1 MNHILL
7 ALFLSLSAF
16 ASDIYK
22 IKDTTIEGDAF
33 EMSSLKDKVVLIVN
47 VASQCG
53 YTPQL
58 SELQALYEKFKS
70 KGFVVL
76 GVPTNDF
83 GGQTPENDVGMKD
96 FCSRNYNV
104 TFPMLR
110 KSTILGKEKRPLYS
124 YLTEKTDSKFRGDV
138 SWNFEKFLVN
148 KKGEVIGRFKSK
160 DKPMDEEITS
170 AVKKAL

>member
-1 MNHILL
+1 MQHILF
-7 ALFLSLSAF
+7 ALIFSLSAF
-16 ASDIYK
+16 AQDIYQ
-22 IKDTTIEGDAF
+22 IKDKTIEGKDF

-58 SELQALYEKFKS
+58 SELQALFKKYKG

-83 GGQTPENDVGMKD
+83 GGQTPETDVGMKD

-110 KSTILGKEKRPLYS
+110 KSTIQGKEKRPLYS
-124 YLTEKTDSKFRGDV
+124 YLTEKTDAKFRGDV

-148 KKGEVIGRFKSK
+148 RKGEVVGRFKSK
-160 DKPMDEEITS
+160 DKPLDKEIET
-170 AVKKAL
+170 AVKKQL

>member
-1 MNHILL
+1 MNHILI
-7 ALFLSLSAF
+7 ALFLSFSAF
-16 ASDIYK
+16 AQDIYK
-22 IKDTTIEGDAF
+22 IKDTTIEGKNF
-33 EMSSLKDKVVLIVN
+33 EMSSLKGKVVLIVN

-58 SELQALYEKFKS
+58 SELQALYEKFKD
-70 KGFVVL
+70 KDFVVL

-110 KSTILGKEKRPLYS
+110 KSTILGKEQRALYS
-124 YLTEKTDSKFRGDV
+124 YLTKKSPEKYQGDV

-148 KKGEVIGRFKSK
+148 RKGEVVGRFKSK
-160 DKPMDEEITS
+160 DKPMDEEITK
-170 AVKKAL
+170 AVKKEL

>member
-1 MNHILL
+1 MNHVLL
-7 ALFLSLSAF
+7 AFFLTLSAF
-16 ASDIYK
+16 AQDIYK
-22 IKDTTIEGDAF
+22 IKDKTIEGKDF
-33 EMSSLKDKVVLIVN
+33 EMSSLKDKVVLVVN

-70 KGFVVL
+70 KGLVVL

-110 KSTILGKEKRPLYS
+110 KSTILGKDQRPLYA
-124 YLTEKTDSKFRGDV
+124 YLTDKSPEKFQGDV
-138 SWNFEKFLVN
+138 SWNFEKFLIN
-148 KKGEVIGRFKSK
+148 RKGEVVGRFKSK
-160 DKPMDEEITS
+160 DKPMDEEITK
-170 AVKKAL
+170 AVKKEL

>member
-16 ASDIYK
+16 GQDIYK
-22 IKDTTIEGDAF
+22 IKDKTIEGEDF
-33 EMSSLKDKVVLIVN
+33 EMSSMKGKVVLIVN

-58 SELQALYEKFKS
+58 AELQALYEKYKA
-70 KGFVVL
+70 KGLVVL

-110 KSTILGKEKRPLYS
+110 KSTILGKEKRSLYS
-124 YLTEKTDSKFRGDV
+124 YLTEKTDAKFRGDV

-148 KKGEVIGRFKSK
+148 RKGEVVGRFKSK
-160 DKPMDEEITS
+160 DKPMDEDITQ
-170 AVKKAL
+170 AIKKVL

>member
-1 MNHILL
+1 MQHILFVL
-7 ALFLSLSAF
+7 IFSLSAF
-16 ASDIYK
+16 AQDIYQ
-22 IKDTTIEGDAF
+22 IKDKTIEGKDF

-58 SELQALYEKFKS
+58 SELQALYDKYKA
-70 KGFVVL
+70 KGFVIL

-96 FCSRNYNV
+96 FCTRNYNV
-104 TFPMLR
+104 TFPMLK
-110 KSTILGKEKRPLYS
+110 KSTILGKEKRSLYS
-124 YLTEKTDSKFRGDV
+124 YLTEKSDAKFRGDV

-148 KKGEVIGRFKSK
+148 RKGEVIGRFKSK
-160 DKPMDEEITS
+160 DKPLDKKIES
-170 AVKKAL
+170 SVKEAL